1 MSNTLAMFP
10 DADSCFKKIIY
21 DNNDFDN
28 IDFDNEDDP
37 TLSQTSSDVSI
48 PNDVLDKA
56 TSVWL
61 EENWTIYDYENVFV
75 CDAPEPIPLFVNRRI
90 ITLTPPTE
98 DNTATKVELIPRF
111 SEGYLKRLEREAEA
125 RKAQFAANRAAATAR
140 PKRKHNAI
148 TAIPQPFKVKPVKS
162 IAIKIAKTEAEI
174 RRDEAIAVQANKI
187 AERIKTQM
195 AAIEKPTVKP
205 VEVTEADE
213 VDEVDEAEEEIRIAF
228 IKKAAASIISYS
240 KSDEAK
246 AANEAKA
253 AADVKSKA
261 AAKAAKVSQ
270 AKAVADAKAAA
281 EAKADADAK
290 AAQVKAAAEAALWSL
305 VKAPVKAPKVPKAPV
320 KPIHT
325 QQSLIKTMMCTSV
338 VKNVQCRHGK
348 TCRYAHTIDECNP
361 VECKWGAKCRNG
373 NCGYFHSAMES
384 KLDWVKR
391 TCRC

>member
-1 MSNTLAMFP
+1 MPNTLIMFP

-21 DNNDFDN
+21 DNNDNDN
-28 IDFDNEDDP
+28 NDNDDNDDEDDP
-37 TLSQTSSDVSI
+37 TISHTSSDVPI

-61 EENWTIYDYENVFV
+61 EEYWTLDEYTNVFV
-75 CDAPEPIPLFVNRRI
+75 CDAPEPIPLFVKRRI

-98 DNTATKVELIPRF
+98 DNTATNAELIPRF
-111 SEGYLKRLEREAEA
+111 SEGYLKRVERDAEA

-140 PKRKHNAI
+140 PKRKNNAI
-148 TAIPQPFKVKPVKS
+148 PKPFKVKPVKS
-162 IAIKIAKTEAEI
+162 IAIKTAKTDAEI

-205 VEVTEADE
+205 VEVDEA
-213 VDEVDEAEEEIRIAF
+213 DEVDEAEEAIRIAF
-228 IKKAAASIISYS
+228 IQKAAASIISYC

-246 AANEAKA
+246 TANEAKT

-305 VKAPVKAPKVPKAPV
+305 VKAPVKVTKAPV

-325 QQSLIKTMMCTSV
+325 PQSLIKTMMCTSV
-338 VKNVQCRHGK
+338 VKNVECRHGK

-361 VECKWGAKCRNG
+361 VECKWGAKCRNKS
-373 NCGYFHSAMES
+373 CGYFHSAMES

>member
-1 MSNTLAMFP
+1 MSNTLIMFP

-21 DNNDFDN
+21 DNNDCDN

-75 CDAPEPIPLFVNRRI
+75 CDAPEPIPLFVKRRI

-98 DNTATKVELIPRF
+98 EDNTATNVELIPRF

-125 RKAQFAANRAAATAR
+125 RKAQFAANRAATTAR

-148 TAIPQPFKVKPVKS
+148 TAIPKPIKVKPVKS

-213 VDEVDEAEEEIRIAF
+213 VDEVAEEEIRIAF
-228 IKKAAASIISYS
+228 IQKAAASIISYS

-305 VKAPVKAPKVPKAPV
+305 VKAPVK
-320 KPIHT
+320 PIHT
-325 QQSLIKTMMCTSV
+325 PQSLIKTIMCTSV

>member
-1 MSNTLAMFP
+1 MFP

-21 DNNDFDN
+21 DNNDCDN
-28 IDFDNEDDP
+28 IDCDNEDDP
-37 TLSQTSSDVSI
+37 TLSQTSSDVAI

-61 EENWTIYDYENVFV
+61 EEYWTLDEYTNVFV
-75 CDAPEPIPLFVNRRI
+75 CDAPEPIPLFVKRRI

-98 DNTATKVELIPRF
+98 DNTATNAELIPRF
-111 SEGYLKRLEREAEA
+111 SEGYLKRVERDAEA

-148 TAIPQPFKVKPVKS
+148 TAIPKPFKAKPVKS

-195 AAIEKPTVKP
+195 DAIEKTTVKP
-205 VEVTEADE
+205 VEVDEAY
-213 VDEVDEAEEEIRIAF
+213 EVDEAEEAIRIAF
-228 IKKAAASIISYS
+228 IQKAAASIISYC

-246 AANEAKA
+246 AANEAKT

-261 AAKAAKVSQ
+261 AAKAAKISQ

-281 EAKADADAK
+281 DAKADADAK

-305 VKAPVKAPKVPKAPV
+305 VKAPVKVTKAPV

-325 QQSLIKTMMCTSV
+325 PQSLIKTMMCTSV
-338 VKNVQCRHGK
+338 VKNVECRHGK

-361 VECKWGAKCRNG
+361 VECKWGAKCRNKS
-373 NCGYFHSAMES
+373 CGYFHSAMES

>member
-1 MSNTLAMFP
+1 
-10 DADSCFKKIIY
+10 
-21 DNNDFDN
+21 
-28 IDFDNEDDP
+28 
-37 TLSQTSSDVSI
+37 
-48 PNDVLDKA
+48 
-56 TSVWL
+56 
-61 EENWTIYDYENVFV
+61 
-75 CDAPEPIPLFVNRRI
+75 
-90 ITLTPPTE
+90 
-98 DNTATKVELIPRF
+98 
-111 SEGYLKRLEREAEA
+111 
-125 RKAQFAANRAAATAR
+125 
-140 PKRKHNAI
+140 
-148 TAIPQPFKVKPVKS
+148 
-162 IAIKIAKTEAEI
+162 
-174 RRDEAIAVQANKI
+174 VQANKI

-205 VEVTEADE
+205 VEVDEADE
-213 VDEVDEAEEEIRIAF
+213 ADEVDEAEEAIRIAF
-228 IKKAAASIISYS
+228 IQKAAASIISYC

-290 AAQVKAAAEAALWSL
+290 SAQVKAAAEAALWSL
-305 VKAPVKAPKVPKAPV
+305 VKTPVKAPKAPVNAPV

-325 QQSLIKTMMCTSV
+325 PQSLIKTMMCTSV

>member
-1 MSNTLAMFP
+1 MSNTLIMFP

-21 DNNDFDN
+21 DNDNDNNDC
-28 IDFDNEDDP
+28 DDEDEP
-37 TLSQTSSDVSI
+37 TLSHTSSDAPI
-48 PNDVLDKA
+48 PNEVLDKA

-61 EENWTIYDYENVFV
+61 EEYWTLDGYQNVFA
-75 CDAPEPIPLFVNRRI
+75 CDAPEPIPLFVKRRI
-90 ITLTPPTE
+90 ITITPTE
-98 DNTATKVELIPRF
+98 DNTATNAELTPPRF
-111 SEGYLKRLEREAEA
+111 SEGYLKRLEREAEV
-125 RKAQFAANRAAATAR
+125 RKAQFAANRAATTAR

-148 TAIPQPFKVKPVKS
+148 TAIPKPFKAKPVKS
-162 IAIKIAKTEAEI
+162 IAIKTAKTEAEI

-205 VEVTEADE
+205 VEVTED
-213 VDEVDEAEEEIRIAF
+213 DEVDEADEAIRIAF
-228 IKKAAASIISYS
+228 IQKAAASIISYC

-246 AANEAKA
+246 AANDAKV

-261 AAKAAKVSQ
+261 AAKLAKVSQ
-270 AKAVADAKAAA
+270 AKAVADAKAAV

-290 AAQVKAAAEAALWSL
+290 AAQVTAAAEAALWSL
-305 VKAPVKAPKVPKAPV
+305 VKAPVKAPKAPA

-325 QQSLIKTMMCTSV
+325 PQSLIKTMMCTSV
-338 VKNVQCRHGK
+338 VKNVECRHGK

-361 VECKWGAKCRNG
+361 VECKWGAKCRNKS
-373 NCGYFHSAMES
+373 CGYFHSAMES

>member
-1 MSNTLAMFP
+1 
-10 DADSCFKKIIY
+10 
-21 DNNDFDN
+21 
-28 IDFDNEDDP
+28 
-37 TLSQTSSDVSI
+37 
-48 PNDVLDKA
+48 
-56 TSVWL
+56 
-61 EENWTIYDYENVFV
+61 
-75 CDAPEPIPLFVNRRI
+75 
-90 ITLTPPTE
+90 
-98 DNTATKVELIPRF
+98 
-111 SEGYLKRLEREAEA
+111 
-125 RKAQFAANRAAATAR
+125 
-140 PKRKHNAI
+140 
-148 TAIPQPFKVKPVKS
+148 
-162 IAIKIAKTEAEI
+162 
-174 RRDEAIAVQANKI
+174 
-187 AERIKTQM
+187 M
-195 AAIEKPTVKP
+195 AAIEKPTVNP
-205 VEVTEADE
+205 VEVDE
-213 VDEVDEAEEEIRIAF
+213 SDEVDEAEEAIRIAF
-228 IKKAAASIISYS
+228 IQKAAASIISYS

-261 AAKAAKVSQ
+261 AAKVAKASQ

-290 AAQVKAAAEAALWSL
+290 SAQVKAAAEAALWSL
-305 VKAPVKAPKVPKAPV
+305 VKAPVKEPKAPKPTV

-391 TCRC
+391 TCRS

>member
-1 MSNTLAMFP
+1 VA
-10 DADSCFKKIIY
+10 AA
-21 DNNDFDN
+21 
-28 IDFDNEDDP
+28 E
-37 TLSQTSSDVSI
+37 
-48 PNDVLDKA
+48 
-56 TSVWL
+56 SVAGV
-61 EENWTIYDYENVFV
+61 ERV
-75 CDAPEPIPLFVNRRI
+75 VNR
-90 ITLTPPTE
+90 LTVGKEAAGEPSNAFALPASIRSLVGMPTP
-98 DNTATKVELIPRF
+98 AVE
-111 SEGYLKRLEREAEA
+111 AVA
-125 RKAQFAANRAAATAR
+125 
-140 PKRKHNAI
+140 
-148 TAIPQPFKVKPVKS
+148 VKP
-162 IAIKIAKTEAEI
+162 EAAVET
-174 RRDEAIAVQANKI
+174 DES
-187 AERIKTQM
+187 
-195 AAIEKPTVKP
+195 
-205 VEVTEADE
+205 
-213 VDEVDEAEEEIRIAF
+213 DEVDEAEEAIRIAF
-228 IKKAAASIISYS
+228 IQKAAASINSYF

-261 AAKAAKVSQ
+261 AAKVAKVSQ

-290 AAQVKAAAEAALWSL
+290 STQVKAAAEAALWSL
-305 VKAPVKAPKVPKAPV
+305 VKAPVKVSKAPV

-325 QQSLIKTMMCTSV
+325 PQSLIKTMMCTSV

>member
-1 MSNTLAMFP
+1 MSNTLIMFP

-21 DNNDFDN
+21 DNNDCDN
-28 IDFDNEDDP
+28 IDFDNEDEP
-37 TLSQTSSDVSI
+37 TLSQTASDVSI

-61 EENWTIYDYENVFV
+61 EEYWTIDEYTNVFV
-75 CDAPEPIPLFVNRRI
+75 CDAPEPIPLFVKRRI
-90 ITLTPPTE
+90 ITHTQPE
-98 DNTATKVELIPRF
+98 DKTATNAELTPRF

-148 TAIPQPFKVKPVKS
+148 TAIPKPFKAKPVKS
-162 IAIKIAKTEAEI
+162 IATKIAKTEAEI
-174 RRDEAIAVQANKI
+174 RRDEAFAVQANKI

-195 AAIEKPTVKP
+195 ASIEKPTVKP
-205 VEVTEADE
+205 VELDE
-213 VDEVDEAEEEIRIAF
+213 TDEVDEAEEAIRIAF
-228 IKKAAASIISYS
+228 IQKAAASIISYC

-270 AKAVADAKAAA
+270 AKAVADAKVAA

-290 AAQVKAAAEAALWSL
+290 AVQVKAAAEAALWSL
-305 VKAPVKAPKVPKAPV
+305 VKAPVKPPKVTVKQPA

-325 QQSLIKTMMCTSV
+325 PQSLVKTMMCTSV
-338 VKNVQCRHGK
+338 VKNVECRHGK
-348 TCRYAHTIDECNP
+348 TCRYAHSIDECNP
-361 VECKWGAKCRNG
+361 VECKWGAKCRNAS
-373 NCGYFHSAMES
+373 CGYFHSAMES